1 MKITLDIDITNVK
14 ALALL
19 NYIRTL
25 DFIAIKENKDT
36 LTSEQKQAIDKS
48 IEQLKNGESFTHDQ
62 VMNQT
67 KQRYPNLF
75 K

>member
-1 MKITLDIDITNVK
+1 MRIILDIDITNVK

-25 DFIAIKENKDT
+25 DFIAIKENKNI
-36 LTSEQKQAIDKS
+36 LTNEQKQAIDKS

-62 VMNQT
+62 VMNET
-67 KQRYPNLF
+67 KQRYHNLF